1 VERRDV
7 AAATSKAAYH
17 EWFGELFASF
27 ARAMDNG
34 VRAEAIADIR
44 KVATV
49 LELAYTAARTGSMQ
63 RFPEDA

>member
-1 VERRDV
+1 
-7 AAATSKAAYH
+7 
-17 EWFGELFASF
+17 
-27 ARAMDNG
+27 

-49 LELAYTAARTGSMQ
+49 LELAYTAARTGCIQ